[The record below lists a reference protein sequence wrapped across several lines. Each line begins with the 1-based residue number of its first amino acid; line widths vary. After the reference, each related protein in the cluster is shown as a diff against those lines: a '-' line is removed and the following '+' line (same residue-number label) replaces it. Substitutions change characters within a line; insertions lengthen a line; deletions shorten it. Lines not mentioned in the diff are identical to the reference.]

1 MATKSSLMRHDP
13 MGGEEVVTATKTAGM
28 VGAAAKAAL
37 FDNHPWALGGNQ
49 RASDMPLLRRFRPG
63 LAVTLAVLD
72 SLFMYASAAG
82 FVFAIRGRLDFSTLT
97 EAGSAVACIALVSV
111 TLAYAT
117 GCYRH
122 DAFTDF
128 STATTRL
135 AVGLGVSVVAL
146 VPLMHFALGLVF
158 DPLAF
163 RSISRSLTIVLIG
176 VGVELCGGML
186 SRFIFMTMIQRQ
198 LLRRT
203 ILIIGTG
210 RRARHLRDVLGQG
223 SLQLMQVYFLSEAY
237 LGGRPPTGI
246 PGKDIDALAGTLSAG
261 ELASKLQVDQVVVA
275 VDDPNGLYLDHLLP
289 WKADGIPVVDFNT
302 FLEHET
308 GRVDITWTAPEW
320 LLYSDGF
327 RFGLL
332 DRVLKRL
339 LDLGVSTCLLLITLP
354 ALLIVASAIVLD
366 DFGPV
371 FYWQERVSRRGR
383 PFWIV
388 KFRTMRVDAE
398 QNGAQWASENDPRV
412 TRVGRIL
419 RRTRIDEIPQLLNVL
434 RGEMSLVGPRPER
447 PVFVDSLAE
456 RVHLYHLRHSVR
468 AGLTGWAQINY
479 HYGASVDEAVRKLE
493 YDLYYLKHFT
503 VLRDIA
509 IMLQTLRILLFAKG
523 GR

>member
-1 MATKSSLMRHDP
+1 MEVGTAARSAAVFGAGAKAVPLGDQPSGV
-13 MGGEEVVTATKTAGM
+13 GGE
-28 VGAAAKAAL
+28 
-37 FDNHPWALGGNQ
+37 H
-49 RASDMPLLRRFRPG
+49 RASDMSLRRRVLRPG

-72 SLFMYASAAG
+72 FLFMSAAAAG
-82 FVFAIRGRLDFSTLT
+82 FIFAIRYRLDFATLT
-97 EAGSAVACIALVSV
+97 ETASAVTCIALVSL

-135 AVGLGVSVVAL
+135 AVGLGVSVVLL
-146 VPLMHFALGLVF
+146 VPLMHFGLGLVF
-158 DPLAF
+158 DLLAF
-163 RSISRSLTIVLIG
+163 RSISRSLTIVLVG

-186 SRFIFMTMIQRQ
+186 SRLIFMIMIQRQ
-198 LLRRT
+198 LLRRA
-203 ILIIGTG
+203 ILIVGTG
-210 RRARHLRDVLGQG
+210 RRARHLRDIL
-223 SLQLMQVYFLSEAY
+223 SDPNRQLTQVYFLTEAY
-237 LGGRPPTGI
+237 LGGTPPTGI
-246 PGKDIDALAGTLSAG
+246 PGKEVDALAGTAT
-261 ELASKLQVDQVVVA
+261 ASEMAAKLHIDEIVVA
-275 VDDPNGLYLDHLLP
+275 VDDPKGLYFDHLLP
-289 WKADGIPVVDFNT
+289 WKANGIPVVDFNT

-332 DRVLKRL
+332 DRVLKRA
-339 LDLGVSTCLLLITLP
+339 LDVAISLCLLFITLP
-354 ALLIVASAIVLD
+354 VLLFVVCAIVLD

-371 FYWQERVSRRGR
+371 FYWQKRVSYGGR

-398 QNGAQWASENDPRV
+398 QNGAQWASKNDPRV

-419 RRTRIDEIPQLLNVL
+419 RRTRVDEIPQLINVL

-447 PVFVDSLAE
+447 PVFVDDLAE
-456 RVHLYHLRHSVR
+456 RIRLYHLRHSVR

-493 YDLYYLKHFT
+493 YDLYYLKHFS